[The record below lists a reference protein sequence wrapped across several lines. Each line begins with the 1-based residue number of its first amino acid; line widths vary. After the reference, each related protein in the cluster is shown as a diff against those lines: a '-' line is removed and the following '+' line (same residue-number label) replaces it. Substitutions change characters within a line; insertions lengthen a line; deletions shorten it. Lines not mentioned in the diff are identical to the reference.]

1 MKTFARVVR
10 RYVLAT
16 AAIILLLMALG
27 VAALIGLGY
36 YYGTMRA
43 DSFRYSSSQ
52 IADHLHCDAQGTFVF
67 DTQPAEVWLDGYV
80 WAMVL
85 DEEGQI
91 LWRHD
96 LPAALDHPYTVTEV
110 ASFTRWYLKDYPV
123 FCQIRDYGMLVL
135 GMPKDSIAR
144 YNFWSAPDLLTGIFK
159 NSGLILAAV
168 LVLILAGCL
177 LVSWRSTRSLQVVAN
192 GLDVLAGGGTVE
204 LPTRGFTGELAR
216 RLNQTSEQLRRRNE
230 IIRRRD
236 EARTNWI
243 AGVSHDIRTPL
254 SLILGWA
261 EQLQNDRAV
270 PEAARRKAAGI
281 RDQSEKIRAL
291 VEDLNLTSKLQ
302 YGAQLLRREA
312 CQAGPLLR
320 GLVADF
326 CNGPLAQ
333 GCAVELEL
341 SPQAEN
347 FPLSVDRALLGRALD
362 NVLGNSV
369 RHNAAP
375 VRCWIEAQVEDGGL
389 SITLKDDGRGYPP
402 AVLAALQG
410 EPSERTPHILG
421 LHVVEQILQAHG
433 GQASFWQNRP
443 HGCRVQLYLPG
454 QKT

>member
-16 AAIILLLMALG
+16 VAIILLLMALG

-110 ASFTRWYLKDYPV
+110 ASFTRWYLEDYPV

-302 YGAQLLRREA
+302 YGAQPLRREA
-312 CQAGPLLR
+312 CQAGTLLR

>member
-110 ASFTRWYLKDYPV
+110 ASFTRWYLEDYPV

-302 YGAQLLRREA
+302 YGAQPLRREA
-312 CQAGPLLR
+312 CQAGTLLR

>member
-96 LPAALDHPYTVTEV
+96 LPVALDHPYTVTEV

-216 RLNQTSEQLRRRNE
+216 RLNQTSEQMRRRNE

>member
-110 ASFTRWYLKDYPV
+110 ASFTRWYLEDYPV

-168 LVLILAGCL
+168 LALILAGCL

-302 YGAQLLRREA
+302 YGAQPLRREA

-333 GCAVELEL
+333 DCMVELDL
-341 SPQAEN
+341 DPGAEA
-347 FPLSVDRALLGRALD
+347 FALSVDRALLGRALE

-369 RHNAAP
+369 RHNQAP
-375 VRCWIEAQVEDGGL
+375 VHCWIEACVEEKML
-389 SITLKDDGRGYPP
+389 RVTLTDDGAGYPL
-402 AVLAALQG
+402 AVLAALHG
-410 EPSERTPHILG
+410 ELGENAPHILG
-421 LHVVEQILQAHG
+421 LHVVEQILQADG
-433 GQASFWQNRP
+433 GIAEFTRNEP
-443 HGCRVQLYLPG
+443 HGSKVILTLPPA
-454 QKT
+454 

>member
-110 ASFTRWYLKDYPV
+110 ASFTRWYLEDYPV

>member
-96 LPAALDHPYTVTEV
+96 LPVALDHPYTVTEV

-216 RLNQTSEQLRRRNE
+216 RLNQTSEQMRRRNE

-261 EQLQNDRAV
+261 EQLQNDHAV

>member
-16 AAIILLLMALG
+16 AAIILLLMILG
-27 VAALIGLGY
+27 VAALIALGY
-36 YYGTMRA
+36 HYGTMQA
-43 DSFRYSSSQ
+43 DSFRYSSTQ
-52 IADHLHCDAQGTFVF
+52 IADHLQRDAAGNFTF
-67 DTQPAEVWLDGYV
+67 DTQPAEDWLDGYA

-85 DEEGQI
+85 DDGGQI
-91 LWRHD
+91 LWRYQ
-96 LPAALDHPYTVTEV
+96 LPAALDHPYTVTQV
-110 ASFTRWYLKDYPV
+110 ASFTRWYLADYPV

-144 YNFWSAPDLLTGIFK
+144 YNFWSAPDLVRGVFV
-159 NSGLILAAV
+159 NSGRILIAV

-177 LVSWRSTRSLQVVAN
+177 LVSWRSTRSLQEVAE
-192 GLDVLAGGGTVE
+192 GLDVLAGGGTVD
-204 LPTRGFTGELAR
+204 LPTKGFTGELAR

-261 EQLQNDRAV
+261 EQLQQD
-270 PEAARRKAAGI
+270 AALPAGARQKAGGI

-302 YGAQLLRREA
+302 YGAQPLRREP

-333 GCAVELEL
+333 NAAVELEL
-341 SPQAEN
+341 APGTES
-347 FPLSVDRALLGRALD
+347 FPLEVDRALLGRALD

-369 RHNAAP
+369 RHNPGP
-375 VRCWIEAQVEDGGL
+375 VHCRVQAQAEGEDL
-389 SITLKDDGRGYPP
+389 CITLLDDGAGYPP
-402 AVLAALQG
+402 AVLAALHGDPG
-410 EPSERTPHILG
+410 ENTPHILG

-433 GQASFWQNRP
+433 GLAVFLQNQP
-443 HGCRVQLYLPG
+443 HGCQVQLRLPRA
-454 QKT
+454 Q

>member
-52 IADHLHCDAQGTFVF
+52 IADHLHCDAQGMFVF

-110 ASFTRWYLKDYPV
+110 ASFTRWYLEDYPV

-144 YNFWSAPDLLTGIFK
+144 YNFWSAHDLLTGIFK

-177 LVSWRSTRSLQVVAN
+177 LVSWRSTRSLQVVAD

-302 YGAQLLRREA
+302 YGAQPLRREA
-312 CQAGPLLR
+312 CQAGLLLR

-389 SITLKDDGRGYPP
+389 SITLKDDGTGYPP

-410 EPSERTPHILG
+410 EPSEHTPHILG